1 MFEKWI
7 DAHMGEEMEDLKT
20 LLRIPSVSR
29 GTPEPGMPLGRNV
42 SAALDCAIELGK
54 KFGFE
59 GRNLD
64 GYCAVI
70 DFGEGDEMLMIQ
82 DHLDV
87 VPTGTGWE
95 SDPFEPVEKNGR
107 LIARGVLD
115 NKGPAI
121 CALYGMAAVKEAG
134 LKMKRR
140 VRLFLGGD
148 EEVGWKCVD
157 RYHETEQQPDIG
169 FTPDACYPVVNSEM
183 GILQVRYKREMQ
195 NSTVRI
201 HCGTAANVVPGE
213 AEAVLQFDA
222 VPCEVPEGFTASF
235 EGNTIRIK
243 GAGGHAAMN
252 DLAKNALCCLL
263 DVLSRQPL
271 AAEDLA
277 VAMSLHAFFDYDLHG
292 EGFNVDVKDESGL
305 TTLSLDMLDWDEN
318 GVLLTI
324 DSRHPFSLSAED
336 LLKKLDDAFHAIWF
350 EQIPLKCTPGHFL
363 PADSELVSTLMD
375 VYSKATGSVS
385 APQTMGGGTYA
396 RGFANSVAFG
406 MSPEN
411 EPDECH
417 MPNESMALD
426 SFKTNTLIM
435 AEAIRRLACEE

>member
-1 MFEKWI
+1 MLEKWI
-7 DAHMGEEMEDLKT
+7 DAHLGEEMEDLKT

-29 GTPEPGMPLGRNV
+29 GTPEPGMPLGREV
-42 SAALDCAIELGK
+42 SRALDCAVDLGK

-59 GRNLD
+59 GRNID

-70 DFGEGDEMLMIQ
+70 DFGEGDELLMIA

-87 VPTGTGWE
+87 VPAGKGWDT
-95 SDPFEPVEKNGR
+95 DPFEPAEVDGR
-107 LIARGVLD
+107 LVARGVLD
-115 NKGPAI
+115 NKGPAV
-121 CALYGMAAVKEAG
+121 CALYGMAAVKAAG

-157 RYHETEQQPDIG
+157 RYRETEELPALG

-183 GILQVRYKREMQ
+183 GIYQVQYKRTME
-195 NSTVRI
+195 NSGVRI
-201 HCGTAANVVPGE
+201 HCGIAANVVPGE
-213 AEAVLQFDA
+213 AEAVLPCEA
-222 VPCEVPEGFTASF
+222 VPCEVPEGFTAEF
-235 EGNTIRIK
+235 DGNVIRVK
-243 GAGGHAAMN
+243 GRGGHAAMN

-263 DVLSRQPL
+263 DLLAQQPL
-271 AAEDLA
+271 APEDSA
-277 VAMSLHAFFDYDLHG
+277 VAQSLHAFFDYDLHG
-292 EGFNVDVKDESGL
+292 EGFDVDVKDESGYC
-305 TTLSLDMLDWDEN
+305 TLSLDMLEWDEN

-324 DSRHPFSLSAED
+324 DSRHPFSLAKET
-336 LLKKLDDAFHAIWF
+336 LEEKLDAAFGCILF
-350 EQIPLKCTPGHFL
+350 ERIPLKHQPGHFI

-375 VYSKATGSVS
+375 VYTQVTGKVS

-396 RGFANSVAFG
+396 RAFPNSVAFG

-417 MPNESMALD
+417 MPNEGMTLA
-426 SFKTNTLIM
+426 SFRENTLIM
-435 AEAIRRLACEE
+435 AEAIRRLATEG